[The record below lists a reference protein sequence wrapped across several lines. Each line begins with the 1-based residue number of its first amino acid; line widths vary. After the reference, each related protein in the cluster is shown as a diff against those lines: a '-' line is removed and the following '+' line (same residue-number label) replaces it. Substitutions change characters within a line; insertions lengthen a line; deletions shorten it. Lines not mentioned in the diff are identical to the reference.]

1 MKGHSIPYKIR
12 RLHEYTTVTQD
23 ANIRRSRVKS
33 TERCTELS
41 LNLLCK
47 PKVVSKQNK
56 NVYN

>member
-1 MKGHSIPYKIR
+1 MKGHSIPDKTR
-12 RLHEYTTVTQD
+12 RLHEYTMVTQD

-33 TERCTELS
+33 TERGTELS

-47 PKVVSKQNK
+47 PKVISKKNK